1 MPSPFHGIET
11 ASRAL
16 RAFQRSLDTIGHN
29 VANVNTPGYSR
40 QTVDLSVSDPIQY
53 VLGDTHSLGTGVNM
67 AGITRIRDQFLDARL
82 RDSYSELGRQ
92 SAMGDGSR
100 RVESLFLDASGQ
112 GVVSALDAFYNSWSA
127 LSSNPN
133 DPSNKVNVQT
143 AGLQLSRN
151 IRNIYTSLQG
161 LENQQMSRTTE
172 AINKIQNLAN
182 EIATLNAEVRQS
194 LAAGGYPNDVRD
206 KRDAALSELSKM
218 IDIRTQE
225 QSDGSISVYMNQFT
239 MVDSIGARNIAGS
252 YNAATNSLSDAN
264 GTYTVDAGEL
274 RGMFDSLNFISD
286 MKSRLDTFANT
297 LRTEVNA
304 LHMSGTNSAGNT
316 NVRFF
321 NDATPQT
328 GAVDFDL
335 DPAVSGDYNAI
346 VTGMGAPG
354 DGSIALGLSQ
364 MRDRQF
370 GGLGNK
376 SFRMYYGDILSDVG
390 RSVKTAADGVATQ
403 RAVIQQVEKQVA
415 DVSGVSIDEELTNM
429 LKFQRSY
436 QAAAKTLTIMDEV
449 LQDVINMLRR

>member
-40 QTVDLSVSDPIQY
+40 QTVDLSTSDPIQY

-82 RDSYSELGRQ
+82 RDAFSEMGRH
-92 SAMGDGSR
+92 SAMGNGSR

-112 GVVSALDAFYNSWSA
+112 GVVSSLDAFYNSWSA
-127 LSSNPN
+127 LSSNPT

-143 AGLQLSRN
+143 AGLQLTRN
-151 IRNIYTSLQG
+151 VRNIYASLQG
-161 LENQQMSRTTE
+161 LENQQMSRASD
-172 AINKIQNLAN
+172 AITKIQNLAN
-182 EIATLNAEVRQS
+182 EIATLNTEVRQS
-194 LAAGGYPNDVRD
+194 LAGGGYPNDVRD
-206 KRDAALSELSKM
+206 KRDAAISELSKM
-218 IDIRTQE
+218 IDIKAQE
-225 QSDGSISVYMNQFT
+225 QSDGSVSVYMNQFT
-239 MVDSIGARNIAGS
+239 LIDSAGARNIASS

-274 RGMFDSLNFISD
+274 RGVFDSLNFISD
-286 MKSRLDTFANT
+286 MKTRLDTFANT

-304 LHMSGTNSAGNT
+304 IHMAGTNAAGNT
-316 NVRFF
+316 GVRFF
-321 NDATPQT
+321 NDSTPQS
-328 GAVDFDL
+328 GAVDFDI
-335 DPAVSGDYNAI
+335 DPTISGDYSAI

-364 MRDRQF
+364 MRDRPF

-376 SFRMYYGDILSDVG
+376 SFRAFYGDILSDVG
-390 RSVKTAADGVATQ
+390 RSVQVAQSNVDTQ